1 MFVRRLS
8 SVLVSAAVGAIVVS
22 PLGVDT
28 ASASAFLN
36 ARGAPPPLALARR
49 LRAALGPQA
58 LAAAQDPPRILLD
71 QPLRAVEY
79 QLGRLTNEELV
90 LVERKEGDARYRP
103 VYLAILTRKGIP
115 AQFRDE
121 ALAALVGMDKSSA
134 SRVLLEALGKVPV
147 DDGLTA
153 EKLLGLLLAQ
163 PAATLKKERDTFAAA
178 IDAASTPPL
187 ALRGAYG
194 AILVGDG
201 KPDEGWQIALKHPGH
216 LVELL
221 TTVRSLPAG
230 PGGTPG
236 PREQLF
242 TPISGLLSTPVD
254 PATRAAALDAL
265 GWTRRDAAAFEV
277 LAREVKPDAE
287 DAPRAAAIASLQRI
301 PETAW
306 PPAALEPLARA
317 IVAVLS
323 ATPPDARTE
332 PAALDAIQF
341 GEKVAAKLPDDPKRA
356 VRRDLR
362 ALGVQVIRIQTLP
375 EKLSFDLKWFVVEAG
390 KAVQIVLFN
399 PDAMPHNLIV
409 SAPGSLE
416 AVGTAGG
423 SMPMPTDP
431 DAKAFVPDLPAVLF
445 STKLLKEG
453 ETERLGFTAPKE
465 PGEYIYVCTFPGH
478 WVRMYGV
485 MLVVDKLDAWE
496 ANPTIPIDPMTR
508 QPFTSKQH

>member
-1 MFVRRLS
+1 MFVRRLPG
-8 SVLVSAAVGAIVVS
+8 VLLCVAVGTLLLS
-22 PLGVDT
+22 P
-28 ASASAFLN
+28 A
-36 ARGAPPPLALARR
+36 
-49 LRAALGPQA
+49 
-58 LAAAQDPPRILLD
+58 AAAQDPPRILLD

-115 AQFRDE
+115 PQFRDE

-163 PAATLKKERDTFAAA
+163 PAATLKKERETFAAA

-216 LVELL
+216 VVELL

-230 PGGTPG
+230 PGTPG
-236 PREQLF
+236 PRELLF

-265 GWTRRDAAAFEV
+265 GWTRRDAATFEI

-306 PPAALEPLARA
+306 PAAALEPLARA

-332 PAALDAIQF
+332 AAALDAIQF

-465 PGEYIYVCTFPGH
+465 PGEYIFVCTFPGH

-496 ANPTIPIDPMTR
+496 ANPTIPIDPMTK

>member
-1 MFVRRLS
+1 MNSKTTKTAKEAFSRQDLRELRD
-8 SVLVSAAVGAIVVS
+8 LRARVV
-22 PLGVDT
+22 VYET
-28 ASASAFLN
+28 ASIVLISALVGGLLLSPTAAS
-36 ARGAPPPLALARR
+36 
-49 LRAALGPQA
+49 
-58 LAAAQDPPRILLD
+58 AQDPPKILLD

-79 QLGRLTNEELV
+79 QLGRLTNEELI
-90 LVERKEGDARYRP
+90 LVERKDGDPRYRP

-121 ALAALVGMDKSSA
+121 ALTALVGLDKSGK
-134 SRVLLEALGKVPV
+134 SRVMLEALSRVPV
-147 DDGLTA
+147 DDTLTA
-153 EKLLGLLLAQ
+153 EKLLGVLLAQ
-163 PAATLKKERDTFAAA
+163 PAATLQKERETFVGA

-194 AILVGDG
+194 ALMIGDG
-201 KPDEGWQIALKHPGH
+201 KPGDAWQMALKRPGH
-216 LVELL
+216 IVELL
-221 TTVRSLPAG
+221 AVVRSLPPAA
-230 PGGTPG
+230 GGTPDL
-236 PREQLF
+236 REPLF
-242 TPISGLLSTPVD
+242 TQVSSLLSTPVD
-254 PATRAAALDAL
+254 AVTRAAAVDAL
-265 GWTRRDAAAFEV
+265 GWTRRDATTFEI
-277 LAREVKPDAE
+277 LAREVKPDA
-287 DAPRAAAIASLQRI
+287 DAATRAAAIASLQRI
-301 PETAW
+301 PDTAW

-323 ATPPDARTE
+323 ATPADARTE

-341 GEKVAAKLPDDPKRA
+341 GEKLAAKLPDDPKRA

-362 ALGVQVIRIQTLP
+362 ALGVQVIRIETLP

-423 SMPMPTDP
+423 AMPMPTDP
-431 DAKAFVPDLPAVLF
+431 DVKPFVPDLPAVLY
-445 STKLLKEG
+445 STRLLKEG

-485 MLVVDKLDAWE
+485 MLVVEKLDAWE
-496 ANPTIPIDPMTR
+496 ANPTVPIDPMTK
-508 QPFTSKQH
+508 QPFTSKRH